1 MLLVAL
7 QDWRGRPHAGAPA
20 ETPKWMSA
28 LDRFTPVKAG
38 GAGVLLSA
46 LNPKNLLL
54 VVAGAEAIAQTGIAG
69 REQIAALVV
78 FVLIASLGVATP
90 VAVYFA
96 LGERSRDLLDRL
108 KDWLARNNAVI
119 MAVLCSSSALS

>member
-1 MLLVAL
+1 
-7 QDWRGRPHAGAPA
+7 
-20 ETPKWMSA
+20 MSA